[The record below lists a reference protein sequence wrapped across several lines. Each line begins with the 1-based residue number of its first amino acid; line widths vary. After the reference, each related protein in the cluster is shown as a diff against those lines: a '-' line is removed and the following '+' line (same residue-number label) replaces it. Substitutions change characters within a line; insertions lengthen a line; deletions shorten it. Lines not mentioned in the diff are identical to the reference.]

1 MKLNH
6 LTRALLSTV
15 AALSIMLATTGC
27 SVYKAST
34 QAGVKDLTVLKEGT
48 PRALVISEFGV
59 PTVTEQRNGKRVEF
73 YNFKQGYHTST
84 KAARAL
90 FHGAADVFTLG
101 LWEVVGTPIENMV
114 DGTDMSIEI
123 TYDETDRLQ
132 SMVVHK
138 GKEELS

>member
-1 MKLNH
+1 MTLNQF
-6 LTRALLSTV
+6 TRALLPTV
-15 AALSIMLATTGC
+15 AALSIMLATSAC

-34 QAGVKDLTVLKEGT
+34 QPGVKDLGVLKEGT

-59 PTVTEQRNGKRVEF
+59 PTVTEQKNGRRVEF

-84 KAARAL
+84 KAARAV

-101 LWEVVGTPIENMV
+101 LWELVGTPIEGMV

-123 TYDETDRLQ
+123 MYDETDRLEK
-132 SMVVHK
+132 MVVHK

>member
-1 MKLNH
+1 
-6 LTRALLSTV
+6 
-15 AALSIMLATTGC
+15 MLATVGGLSLLLATSAC

-34 QAGVKDLTVLKEGT
+34 QPGVKDLGVLHEGT
-48 PRALVISEFGV
+48 PRAVVISELGV
-59 PTVTEQRNGKRVEF
+59 PTMSEQKDGKRVEY
-73 YNFKQGYHTST
+73 YNFKQGYHTGT

-101 LWEVVGTPIENMV
+101 LWEVVGTPIENMN

-123 TYDETDRLQ
+123 MYDGTDRLEK
-132 SMVVHK
+132 MVVHK

>member
-1 MKLNH
+1 MTLDQF
-6 LTRALLSTV
+6 TRALLATV
-15 AALSIMLATTGC
+15 AALSLMLATSAC

-34 QAGVKDLTVLKEGT
+34 QPGVKDLNVLKEGT

-59 PTVTEQRNGKRVEF
+59 PTVAEQKNGKRVEF

-90 FHGAADVFTLG
+90 FHGAADVVTLG
-101 LWEVVGTPIENMV
+101 LWEVVGTPIEGMV

-123 TYDETDRLQ
+123 MYDETDRLEK
-132 SMVVHK
+132 MVVHK